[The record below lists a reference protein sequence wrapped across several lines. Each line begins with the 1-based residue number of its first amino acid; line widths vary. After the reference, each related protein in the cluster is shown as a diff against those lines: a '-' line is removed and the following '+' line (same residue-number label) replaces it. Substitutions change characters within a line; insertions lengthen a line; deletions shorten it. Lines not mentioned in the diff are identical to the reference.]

1 MRSLKLFRKNHGGF
15 TLLEIAVVMVII
27 GILAGGSMSLMKV
40 LTERKSRNE
49 SAGYL
54 QQVRST
60 LIGFAENNGRLPWAD
75 GNADGVEDNGVT
87 LGGLPFQTLQ
97 ITPVDSYT
105 RVLRYEVNSQ
115 LTTSRT
121 VTCAALQAGLTGR
134 PAVVDAD
141 GSPISFPVAFVLVSA
156 GPMDA
161 DNNGNVFDGMNTGT
175 HQGNNANGT
184 PNYLRSPPLTGNFDD
199 LTAYMGGNELFVDLC
214 EYLTLAVNN
223 NSATTTVYVFNV
235 NLGSDMGSIS
245 AGSSALYTILSG
257 SQIVIYDGP
266 NGPSGP
272 GGIVSPTTPQTPV
285 ILAGQDATINIP

>member
-1 MRSLKLFRKNHGGF
+1 MKPLKTFIKNHAGF

-27 GILAGGSMSLMKV
+27 GLLAGSGISLMRI
-40 LTERKSRNE
+40 LTERKARNE

-75 GNADGVEDNGVT
+75 NNADGVEDNGVT
-87 LGGLPFQTLQ
+87 LGSLPFQTLQ

-141 GSPISFPVAFVLVSA
+141 GSPTSFPVAFVLVSA

-161 DNNGNVFDGMNTGT
+161 DNNGNVFDNINTGT

-199 LTAYMGGNELFVDLC
+199 LTTYMGGNELFVDLC
-214 EYLTLAVNN
+214 EYLNLAVNN
-223 NSATTTVYVFNV
+223 NSGPTVYIYNV
-235 NLGSDMGSIS
+235 NLTSDIGSITV
-245 AGSSALYTILSG
+245 GNSALYTILSG
-257 SQIVIYDGP
+257 SQIAIYNAP
-266 NGPSGP
+266 NGPSG
-272 GGIVSPTTPQTPV
+272 GGTIVSPTTPQTPV